1 MLFSF
6 VSASLTSLGKAGRN
20 TAKAE
25 TCLSGE
31 KDVTSHE
38 LELDQGCFATE
49 ALECVMK
56 VKMFVSSCPPSSQ
69 YSFSESD
76 I

>member
-38 LELDQGCFATE
+38 LELDQGCFAT
-49 ALECVMK
+49 A
-56 VKMFVSSCPPSSQ
+56 P
-69 YSFSESD
+69 
-76 I
+76 